1 MKDCVNMALKTKI
14 SATAGGKGDQAK
26 PAGSNKTQ
34 MEISDDGN
42 FIYLPLINP
51 YTHIQFY
58 HHCVIQ

>member
-14 SATAGGKGDQAK
+14 SATASGKGDQAK

-34 MEISDDGN
+34 MDISDDGN

-51 YTHIQFY
+51 YSKE
-58 HHCVIQ
+58 